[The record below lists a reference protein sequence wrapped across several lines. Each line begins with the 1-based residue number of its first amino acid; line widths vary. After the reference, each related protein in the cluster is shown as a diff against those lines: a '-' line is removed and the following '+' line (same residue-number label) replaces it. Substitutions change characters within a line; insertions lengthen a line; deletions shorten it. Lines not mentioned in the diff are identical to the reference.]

1 MMESDLPN
9 LSTVSTPNYRL
20 KLKKPLDVWS
30 TREKLC
36 LASAVFKI
44 GDQNWVSVSRT
55 IKPYADP
62 NRPPDWF
69 HQKNCL
75 LQYYDMM
82 EQLEQPKRKRGSE
95 KSESEAPSLQ
105 IMRKM
110 TIERSEQLKKE
121 ILEMQQNFKTLKA
134 EVEAIKAGQWD
145 DKIKDVWTEIQEELK
160 AKETKIKMELKSEDD
175 EEDLKTS
182 DLLNIVVCESTDN
195 KQESLDE
202 ISVMA
207 EEETS
212 QQSQLSSTASQQS
225 QLSSTASTATSAE
238 VLQSSEITSKLPVA
252 SHLLSS
258 LLKSEVKS
266 ATELQKLKNE
276 QEQVQSQAQL
286 STVQEISKSNKSLN
300 EEEIKND
307 NKVTSE
313 TVQPALPKLQTAISV
328 PSVDDKEVEAI
339 NSTDLMMPINEEI
352 VSETTDFVQD
362 VLGSS
367 QREETLD
374 LQIKEEP
381 LHTSTEAEDGNKTQD
396 TMETKEEQALNT
408 SLIASLSNINH
419 QVDKEEI
426 EVSTKKSVDEIELQE
441 SPSPTSSICS
451 RISETGSRRGRS
463 RGRPRS
469 NKTSQVSVKKSSIE
483 EDKKDDGVGSDVD
496 SEEDD
501 PLNGQLTSI
510 NPVALLSESFPN
522 SPASLSICSDTEE
535 EKSLKQWKKSI
546 MLVWRAAATHKY
558 ANVFLHPV
566 TDDIA
571 PGYRSVVHRPMDLST
586 IKKNIETGSLRTTVE
601 FQRDMMLMFTN
612 AIMYN
617 ASNHNVY
624 KMAKEMYDDVMLHIE
639 QYVNTQM
646 MIQTTDAKNLRQSR
660 RPDTSDK
667 EEEVKKRRHSV
678 DQTEGGKLKKR
689 KTRLDESLP

>member
-469 NKTSQVSVKKSSIE
+469 NKTSQLSVKKSSIE